1 MTAAQRAARSLVL
14 AAALGGAAALASS
27 THAAEPAR
35 YPSRPI
41 RLIVPQSPGGPS
53 DMIAR
58 LTAQKLGEN
67 LGQIVVADNRAGAAG
82 NVGCEIAARAAPDG
96 YTLLLG
102 PPGCL
107 TINPSLYGKLAF
119 DPQRDFAPITQIES
133 GPQMLVVHPS
143 VAAHSVKELV
153 ALAKA
158 KPNAFNFASGG
169 AGTPNHLAGELF
181 RSAAGLQI
189 VHVPYK
195 GTGPA
200 LTALV
205 SGQVQMMIASLAPA
219 LPHVK
224 SGRLRGLAVSSRERS
239 RILPEMP
246 TISESGYPGFEMVS
260 WHSILA
266 PAKTPQP
273 IITRLHGELV
283 KVLAQ
288 PDVKERFAGM
298 GLDTVGSTPQAL
310 AQHIRSE
317 TARFAKVI
325 AAAGIKPE

>member
-1 MTAAQRAARSLVL
+1 VL
-14 AAALGGAAALASS
+14 AAALGAAAATASS
-27 THAAEPAR
+27 TYAAEPAR

-53 DMIAR
+53 DIIAR

-119 DPQRDFAPITQIES
+119 DPQRDFEPITQIES

-181 RSAAGLQI
+181 RNAAGLQI

-246 TISESGYPGFEMVS
+246 TIAESGYPGFEMVS

-266 PAKTPQP
+266 PARTPAP

-283 KVLAQ
+283 KVLGQ

>member
-1 MTAAQRAARSLVL
+1 MTAAGATRSLVV
-14 AAALGGAAALASS
+14 AVAIGGAAASAASAY
-27 THAAEPAR
+27 AAEPAR

-58 LTAQKLGEN
+58 LTAQRLGEN

-119 DPQRDFAPITQIES
+119 DPQRDFEPITQIES
-133 GPQMLVVHPS
+133 GPQMLLVHPS

-181 RSAAGLQI
+181 RNAAGLQI

-246 TISESGYPGFEMVS
+246 TIAESGYPGFEMVS

>member
-1 MTAAQRAARSLVL
+1 
-14 AAALGGAAALASS
+14 
-27 THAAEPAR
+27 
-35 YPSRPI
+35 
-41 RLIVPQSPGGPS
+41 
-53 DMIAR
+53 
-58 LTAQKLGEN
+58 
-67 LGQIVVADNRAGAAG
+67 
-82 NVGCEIAARAAPDG
+82 
-96 YTLLLG
+96 
-102 PPGCL
+102 
-107 TINPSLYGKLAF
+107 
-119 DPQRDFAPITQIES
+119 
-133 GPQMLVVHPS
+133 
-143 VAAHSVKELV
+143 
-153 ALAKA
+153 
-158 KPNAFNFASGG
+158 
-169 AGTPNHLAGELF
+169 
-181 RSAAGLQI
+181 
-189 VHVPYK
+189 
-195 GTGPA
+195 

-246 TISESGYPGFEMVS
+246 TIAESGYPGFEMVS

-266 PAKTPQP
+266 PAKTPTP

-283 KVLAQ
+283 KVLAR

-325 AAAGIKPE
+325 ATAGIKPE

>member
-1 MTAAQRAARSLVL
+1 MTAAIRAARSLVL
-14 AAALGGAAALASS
+14 AAALGGAAALASL
-27 THAAEPAR
+27 THAAEPAH

-239 RILPEMP
+239 RVLPEMP

-260 WHSILA
+260 WHSMLA

-288 PDVKERFAGM
+288 PDVKERFADM

-317 TARFAKVI
+317 TTRFAKVI

>member
-1 MTAAQRAARSLVL
+1 MTAAERAARSLAL
-14 AAALGGAAALASS
+14 AVAIGGGAAIAASAY
-27 THAAEPAR
+27 AAEPAR

-58 LTAQKLGEN
+58 LTAQKLGDN

-107 TINPSLYGKLAF
+107 TINPSLYGRLAF
-119 DPQRDFAPITQIES
+119 DPQRDFEPITQIES
-133 GPQMLVVHPS
+133 GPQMLLVHPS

-153 ALAKA
+153 AAAKA

-181 RSAAGLQI
+181 RTAAGLQI

-239 RILPEMP
+239 RVLPDMP
-246 TISESGYPGFEMVS
+246 TIAESGYPGFEMVS

-310 AQHIRSE
+310 AQHIKSE